1 MTWNKQHPAVRI
13 VTQIYKS
20 GVRLTKKAMKDVEA
34 KLLRLPQL
42 PSWFIDIN
50 YQAATG

>member
-1 MTWNKQHPAVRI
+1 MITIAARRRE
-13 VTQIYKS
+13 TL
-20 GVRLTKKAMKDVEA
+20 LTKKAMKDVEA